1 MRVRYGGAMRSS
13 EDPDRPAT
21 SDASGASGTSGVDP
35 NGVPDGPR
43 GAAPAERASLPAST
57 HIGRVFLRCQ
67 DLSRCVAFYRDALG
81 LEVLERS
88 AELAF
93 LGAGGRALLGLISA
107 PDARAAGRA
116 PGLYHVALLLP
127 DRASLGAFLAHAVRS
142 RLALQGASDH
152 GVSEA
157 IYLADPEGNGIE
169 VYRDRPREAWPRR
182 GERVAMGT
190 GPIDGE
196 GLLAE
201 AGQAGPFR
209 APAGTLVGH
218 VHLRVADAAA
228 AAARYRD
235 DLGMDVTQADFPG
248 ARFLSAGGYH
258 HHLGVNEWETRGAP
272 ARQPETLGLAWFEV
286 VVPDDGARAAAEVRL
301 RGAWEE
307 REHLLAKAGGAP
319 SAGPATTGAG
329 TGAASA
335 TAGDEPGAGTPTLF
349 VDVDG
354 IGLTLVGEGP

>member
-1 MRVRYGGAMRSS
+1 MSAPFPSVRAVRRPLPHALREAACIPRVRYGEAMRSTDDH
-13 EDPDRPAT
+13 ERPAPGGAIDT
-21 SDASGASGTSGVDP
+21 SRASGVEPTVAR
-35 NGVPDGPR
+35 DGPHD
-43 GAAPAERASLPAST
+43 AVPAERASLPDST
-57 HIGRVFLRCQ
+57 HIGRVFLRCR
-67 DLSRCVAFYRDALG
+67 DLPACVAFWRDALG

-88 AELAF
+88 AETAF
-93 LGAGGRALLGLISA
+93 LGAGGRALVGLIAA
-107 PDARAAGRA
+107 PDARSAGRA

-127 DRASLGAFLAHAVRS
+127 DRASLGAFLAHAVRT
-142 RLALQGASDH
+142 RVALQGASDH

-190 GPIDGE
+190 GPLDGE

-201 AGQAGPFR
+201 AGEVAPFR
-209 APAGTLVGH
+209 APAGTSVGH

-258 HHLGVNEWETRGAP
+258 HHVGVNEWETRGAP
-272 ARQPETLGLAWFEV
+272 ARQPHTLGLAWFEV
-286 VVPDDGARAAAEVRL
+286 VVPDDGAREAAEARL
-301 RGAWEE
+301 RAAWEE
-307 REHLLAKAGGAP
+307 REHA
-319 SAGPATTGAG
+319 
-329 TGAASA
+329 
-335 TAGDEPGAGTPTLF
+335 LF
-349 VDVDG
+349 VDADG
-354 IGLTLVGEGP
+354 IGLRLVGDRP